1 MDTFEPG
8 RKKKRKKRVRRV
20 GIVEGL
26 SHELGD
32 RGVTNDGCLDLWD
45 LLPGWGEDN
54 FLSHN
59 LV

>member
-1 MDTFEPG
+1 MDTFEAG
-8 RKKKRKKRVRRV
+8 RGKKRVRRV
-20 GIVEGL
+20 GIMEGL